1 MNHVMCN
8 DTKREA
14 MNSAVLAVNVFV
26 LYAKRKRKNAK
37 KKVDRLSRSSF
48 EIREEKRISKWQG
61 SLGAL
66 VGELIEQRIY
76 ACIMRPAEG

>member
-1 MNHVMCN
+1 MTNPA
-8 DTKREA
+8 RIP
-14 MNSAVLAVNVFV
+14 AVLAANEFV
-26 LYAKRKRKNAK
+26 EYAK
-37 KKVDRLSRSSF
+37 KKIKSAKERVDRLSRSSF

-61 SLGAL
+61 SLVAV

>member
-1 MNHVMCN
+1 MRDK
-8 DTKREA
+8 DTRREA
-14 MNSAVLAVNVFV
+14 MNSAVLAVNDLVE
-26 LYAKRKRKNAK
+26 YAKKKSKNAK
-37 KKVDRLSRSSF
+37 KNVDRLSRSSF

-61 SLGAL
+61 SLGAV